1 MITDGDDSLLQKK
14 KKKTK
19 KQKSHFKSVLLDLD
33 KVKRAHEPRGPFSW
47 SSLRLLQEEATRS
60 IANLKK
66 LSISIW
72 LDFHNNVNSP
82 VHIYT
87 PDDDFNF
94 TAND

>member
-1 MITDGDDSLLQKK
+1 M
-14 KKKTK
+14 
-19 KQKSHFKSVLLDLD
+19 LLDLD
-33 KVKRAHEPRGPFSW
+33 KVKPAHEPRGPFSW

-72 LDFHNNVNSP
+72 LDFHNNVNFP
-82 VHIYT
+82 AHIYT

>member
-1 MITDGDDSLLQKK
+1 M
-14 KKKTK
+14 
-19 KQKSHFKSVLLDLD
+19 LLDLD

-87 PDDDFNF
+87 PDDDFINF
-94 TAND
+94 TASD

>member
-1 MITDGDDSLLQKK
+1 M
-14 KKKTK
+14 
-19 KQKSHFKSVLLDLD
+19 
-33 KVKRAHEPRGPFSW
+33 
-47 SSLRLLQEEATRS
+47 RLLQEEATRS

-72 LDFHNNVNSP
+72 LDFHNNVNFP